1 MIQQIIGR
9 VSSSGEGTGSGF
21 TASRES
27 TGVYKVTFV
36 GAAFTDTPA
45 IVATPVTEEAYAC
58 TVSVFDVSYLG
69 FTLNMQNLSKD
80 FVDYGFSF
88 IAVALSQR

>member
-1 MIQQIIGR
+1 
-9 VSSSGEGTGSGF
+9 
-21 TASRES
+21 
-27 TGVYKVTFV
+27 
-36 GAAFTDTPA
+36 
-45 IVATPVTEEAYAC
+45 
-58 TVSVFDVSYLG
+58 VSVFDVSYLG